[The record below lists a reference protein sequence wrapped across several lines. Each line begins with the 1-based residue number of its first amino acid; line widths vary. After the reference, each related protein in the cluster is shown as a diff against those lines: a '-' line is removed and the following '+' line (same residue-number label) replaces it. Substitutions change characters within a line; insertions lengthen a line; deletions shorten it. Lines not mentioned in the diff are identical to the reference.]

1 MTTVEKMTKLD
12 NFGQPN
18 TVTGNSLEKLETD
31 DSFRVS
37 VTAVFRE
44 KLEKVSITTIFGVFR
59 PTQLL

>member
-1 MTTVEKMTKLD
+1 MTSLEKMTKLD
-12 NFGQPN
+12 NFWQPN